1 MVRICPA
8 CLHPESN
15 NALVCTQCNLDLT
28 QIQHCAN
35 CSATRFIFANFCY
48 HCGIALK
55 EIEATHLR
63 SGGSDS
69 IDPTR
74 GAKETDPDGFA
85 TTFHGKG
92 VRLFH
97 RPSTAFID
105 LPAILERMV
114 LGKGRG
120 SFHPDIDL
128 QNFPQAEFISRSHAQ
143 ISLKQ
148 QRYYLEDLGS
158 KNGTEINGVALPPGR
173 SQALAFGDQVRLGGS
188 DAFTF
193 IFVKDQPINSEH
205 LKMISGEDSVFEAEL
220 LASYLASVSGLL
232 ETLTQALE
240 TQDFK
245 NIKYLGNQIAI
256 ASYNVGAD
264 VMNLLGKQLEDQA
277 LQQSIP
283 ACKKTQTVLN
293 ETLDQ
298 IRLFLK
304 VFYGA

>member
-1 MVRICPA
+1 MVRICPT

-15 NALVCTQCNLDLT
+15 DALVCNRCNLDLT
-28 QIQHCAN
+28 QIQHCPN
-35 CSATRFIFANFCY
+35 CSATRFVFANFCY

-55 EIEATHLR
+55 EIEATYLR
-63 SGGSDS
+63 SGSN

-74 GAKETDPDGFA
+74 GAKATDPDGFA
-85 TTFHGKG
+85 TTFHGQG

-97 RPSTAFID
+97 RSSTAFID
-105 LPAILERMV
+105 LPAILESMV

-148 QRYYLEDLGS
+148 QQYYIEDLGS
-158 KNGTEINGVALPPGR
+158 KNGTEINGVALPARR
-173 SQALAFGDQVRLGGS
+173 SQVLAFGDQVRLGGS

-205 LKMISGEDSVFEAEL
+205 LKMISGEDSAFEAEL
-220 LASYLASVSGLL
+220 LASYLSSVSGLL
-232 ETLTQALE
+232 ETLTQAIE

-245 NIKYLGNQIAI
+245 NIKYLGNQVAI
-256 ASYNVGAD
+256 ASHNVGAD
-264 VMNLLGKQLEDQA
+264 IMNLLSKQLEDQA
-277 LQQSIP
+277 LQQSIS
-283 ACKKTQTVLN
+283 ACEKTRVAMN
-293 ETLDQ
+293 ETLSQ
-298 IRLFLK
+298 IHLFLK
-304 VFYGA
+304 VFYGS

>member
-8 CLHPESN
+8 CLHPESD
-15 NALVCTQCNLDLT
+15 NALACTQCNLDFA
-28 QIQHCAN
+28 QVQRCPN
-35 CSATRFIFANFCY
+35 CSATRFAFANFCY

-55 EIEATHLR
+55 EIEATYLR
-63 SGGSDS
+63 TGSN

-74 GAKETDPDGFA
+74 GAKTTDPDGV

-97 RPSTAFID
+97 RPSTSFID
-105 LPAILERMV
+105 LPAMLESVV

-120 SFHPDIDL
+120 SFRPDIDF

-143 ISLKQ
+143 ILLKQ
-148 QRYYLEDLGS
+148 QQYYIEDLGS
-158 KNGTEINGVALPPGR
+158 KNGTEINGVALPAGR
-173 SQALAFGDQVRLGGS
+173 AQVLAFGDQVRLGGS

-205 LKMISGEDSVFEAEL
+205 LKMISGEDSAFESEL
-220 LASYLASVSGLL
+220 LTSYLDSVSGLL
-232 ETLTQALE
+232 ENLKQTIEA
-240 TQDFK
+240 QDFK

-264 VMNLLGKQLEDQA
+264 VMNLLSKQLEDQA
-277 LQQSIP
+277 LQQSLP
-283 ACKKTQTVLN
+283 ACEKTRVVLN
-293 ETLDQ
+293 ETLGQ

-304 VFYGA
+304 VFYGS

>member
-15 NALVCTQCNLDLT
+15 DALACTQCNHDLT
-28 QIQHCAN
+28 QIQRCPN
-35 CSATRFIFANFCY
+35 CSATRFMFANFCY
-48 HCGIALK
+48 HCGVALQ
-55 EIEATHLR
+55 EIESTHLR
-63 SGGSDS
+63 SSSIGH

-74 GAKETDPDGFA
+74 GAKITDPDGA
-85 TTFHGKG
+85 TAFHGKG

-97 RPSTAFID
+97 RSSTAFID
-105 LPAILERMV
+105 LPAMRESMV

-120 SFHPDIDL
+120 SFRPDIDL

-148 QRYYLEDLGS
+148 QQYYIEDLGS
-158 KNGTEINGVALPPGR
+158 KNGTEINSVALPKGR
-173 SQALAFGDQVRLGGS
+173 AQPLAFGDQVRLGGS

-205 LKMISGEDSVFEAEL
+205 LKMISGEDSAFEAEL
-220 LASYLASVSGLL
+220 LASYLSSVSGLL

-240 TQDFK
+240 AQDFK
-245 NIKYLGNQIAI
+245 NIKYVGNQIAI
-256 ASYNVGAD
+256 SSYNVGAD

-277 LQQSIP
+277 LQQSAL
-283 ACKKTQTVLN
+283 ACEKTQTVLN
-293 ETLDQ
+293 ETLGQ

-304 VFYGA
+304 VFYGS

>member
-8 CLHPESN
+8 CLHPEN
-15 NALVCTQCNLDLT
+15 NDALACTQCNLDLT
-28 QIQHCAN
+28 QIQRCPN

-48 HCGIALK
+48 HCGVALQ
-55 EIEATHLR
+55 EIESTHLR
-63 SGGSDS
+63 GSN

-74 GAKETDPDGFA
+74 GAKATDPDGA

-105 LPAILERMV
+105 LPAMLESMV

-120 SFHPDIDL
+120 SFRPDIDL

-148 QRYYLEDLGS
+148 QQYYIEDLGS
-158 KNGTEINGVALPPGR
+158 KNGTEINGVALPKGR
-173 SQALAFGDQVRLGGS
+173 AQPLAFGDQVRLGGS

-193 IFVKDQPINSEH
+193 IFVKDQPINLEH
-205 LKMISGEDSVFEAEL
+205 LKMISGEDSAFEAEL
-220 LASYLASVSGLL
+220 LASYLSSVSGLL
-232 ETLTQALE
+232 EALTQALE
-240 TQDFK
+240 VQDFK
-245 NIKYLGNQIAI
+245 NVKYIGNQIAI
-256 ASYNVGAD
+256 SSYNVGAD

-277 LQQSIP
+277 LQQSTS
-283 ACKKTQTVLN
+283 ACAKTQTVLN
-293 ETLDQ
+293 ETLGQ

-304 VFYGA
+304 VFYGS